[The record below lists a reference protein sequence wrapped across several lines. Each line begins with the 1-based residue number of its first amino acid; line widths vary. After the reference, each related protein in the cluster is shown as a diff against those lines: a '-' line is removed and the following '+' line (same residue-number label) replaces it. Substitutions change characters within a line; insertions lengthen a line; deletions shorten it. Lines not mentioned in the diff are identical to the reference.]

1 MSKVKP
7 KVLSLFSG
15 AGGLDLGFRNA
26 GFEIKTSNEIDKYIY
41 ADLPDT
47 EYSGEALRWDF
58 LANGFKMRTTN
69 AWGNNSGS
77 TYLYMAFAEHSF
89 KYANAR

>member
-1 MSKVKP
+1 MIRR
-7 KVLSLFSG
+7 LND
-15 AGGLDLGFRNA
+15 AGGWEVVDNKRD
-26 GFEIKTSNEIDKYIY
+26 THNEMHKYIY
-41 ADLPDT
+41 ANLGNT

-69 AWGNNSGS
+69 AWGNASGS